1 MNRFCCSPSRL
12 SYMKWRIMKS
22 DFFTPVATYRIRFNR
37 DFTFTDLEKQLD
49 YLHQLGITTIYASP
63 VFETAPGSRHGYDIT
78 NPREI
83 NNAIG
88 SLAHMRQLHVRLR
101 SLGMSW
107 IQDIVPNYMAF
118 HCQNARLMDA
128 LERGTAS
135 PYYNYFDIDWHHPD
149 PDLHG
154 KLMVPFLKKNLRET
168 IADGGIRLSYSTLG
182 LSMATGG
189 QCYPLSA
196 KSYQWLLSVLPPGM
210 DAVKNWL
217 TEMKG
222 NILQRRS
229 LSDWE
234 AMKSLLKPPRKQT
247 FLPLLDLVNNH
258 TALLQ
263 ELLEIQHY
271 TFTARSEADFRINYR
286 RFLGVNEH
294 IALRMEDKA
303 VFEEYHGFLHRLY
316 QEGIIQGLRI
326 DQVDGLLDPAR
337 YIYHLRELFGNN
349 CYIIAEKILAGHEN
363 LPERWALQG
372 STGYDFLAGVS
383 QLLTDG
389 EGMEKLG
396 RFYRTHFPGLALYS
410 KLARSKK
417 QLVLEKHMN
426 GEWDNLV
433 REVFRL
439 KLAPPETDKG
449 RLKMA
454 MSEFI
459 VCLPANRIYPEGWPL
474 PAADIRQLDQA
485 IEDAILRNPAT
496 GTALELI
503 RSFWDPDK
511 KQLQT
516 AAALLLLKKITQF
529 AGQLYRESIEETL
542 FYVYNAL
549 LSHNEAGD
557 SPVQN
562 KCTLD
567 DFHERMTVRQ
577 YLSPFS
583 LNTTATHDTRWGE
596 DARVRLNALTII
608 PDLWIQQVQA
618 WHTAHHDLIAL
629 IDEKP
634 APDLNDEYFIYQ
646 TVFACLPASGETDT
660 GFSARIAATFLKVV
674 REAKVHSSWLMP
686 DTAYELACLQFIEK
700 ILTPGSAFLEGMHQL
715 AEKLGTHDHIFS
727 LAQTLIKIT
736 APGIPDIYQGC
747 ELWDFSAGNNDG
759 HHPVNYPLRRK
770 LLATWQDN
778 DHAPGWPKEHAG
790 AHAGIGKAKLYLV
803 NKALQLRNAHA
814 SLFIQGEY
822 IPLSSGER
830 NNQIAYARR
839 YRQDWCIIVTPL
851 LPAAHFGKHDLAPL
865 TLPANAP
872 LKWINVFTGEVLI
885 AQNGQLPLPGTQ
897 NCPVVLL
904 SPVPDHKFHR

>member
-1 MNRFCCSPSRL
+1 MRNE
-12 SYMKWRIMKS
+12 
-22 DFFTPVATYRIRFNR
+22 FFTPVATYRIQFNR

-63 VFETAPGSRHGYDIT
+63 VFETAPGSLHGYDIT

-83 NNAIG
+83 NAAIG
-88 SLAHMRQLHVRLR
+88 SLAHMRQLHVKLR

-118 HCQNARLMDA
+118 HCNNTRLTDA

-149 PDLHG
+149 TDLHG
-154 KLMVPFLKKNLRET
+154 KLMMPFLKKTLRET
-168 IADGGIRLSYSTLG
+168 MADGGIRLGYNRQGLG
-182 LSMATGG
+182 LATGG
-189 QCYPLSA
+189 QSWPLSA
-196 KSYQWLLSVLPPGM
+196 QSYKWLLSILPAGM
-210 DAVKNWL
+210 DPVKEWL
-217 TEMKG
+217 TEMKA

-229 LSDWE
+229 LLDWD
-234 AMKSLLKPPRKQT
+234 AMKSMLKPPRKQA
-247 FLPLLDLVNNH
+247 FLPLLQLINNN
-258 TALLQ
+258 TPLLY
-263 ELLEIQHY
+263 ELLELQHY

-294 IALRMEDKA
+294 IALRMEDKI
-303 VFEEYHGFLHRLY
+303 VFDEYHGFLHRLY

-326 DQVDGLLDPAR
+326 DQIDGLLDPAQ

-349 CYIIAEKILAGHEN
+349 CYIIAEKILAGHET

-383 QLLTDG
+383 QLLTDE

-396 RFYRTHFPGLALYS
+396 RFYRAHFPALSQYP

-433 REVFRL
+433 RDVFRL
-439 KLAPPETDKG
+439 KLVHPETDKG
-449 RLKMA
+449 RFKMA
-454 MSEFI
+454 MGDFM

-474 PAADIRQLDQA
+474 SLADAQQLDKA
-485 IEDAILRNPAT
+485 VEDAILRNPAT

-511 KQLQT
+511 KQQQ
-516 AAALLLLKKITQF
+516 AVAALTLLKKITQF
-529 AGQLYRESIEETL
+529 AGQLYREGVEETL

-567 DFHERMTVRQ
+567 GFHERMAVRQ

-596 DARVRLNALTII
+596 DARIRLNALTII

-618 WHTAHHDLIAL
+618 WHTMNRDYITL
-629 IDEKP
+629 IDEQP

-646 TVFACLPASGETDT
+646 AVLACLPV
-660 GFSARIAATFLKVV
+660 SAEADADFVAHITATFLKVV
-674 REAKVHSSWLMP
+674 REAKVHSSWLLP
-686 DTAYELACLQFIEK
+686 DTGYELACLQFIEK
-700 ILTPGSAFLEGMHQL
+700 ILSPGSAFMEGMHQL
-715 AEKLGTHDHIFS
+715 AEKLGAHAHIFS

-759 HHPVNYPLRRK
+759 RHMVNYPLRRK
-770 LLATWQDN
+770 LLAGWQEE
-778 DHAPGWPKEHAG
+778 DHAPAWPKEHAG
-790 AHAGIGKAKLYLV
+790 TKSAVGKEKLYLV
-803 NKALQLRNAHA
+803 SKALQLRNAHT
-814 SLFIQGEY
+814 SLFIHGEY
-822 IPLSSGER
+822 IPLTGGER
-830 NNQIAYARR
+830 SSQIAYARK
-839 YRQDWCIIVTPL
+839 YRQDWCIVVAPL
-851 LPAAHFGKHDLAPL
+851 LPAAHLGKHDLAPL

-872 LKWINVFTGEVLI
+872 IKWKNVFTGEVLTV
-885 AQNGQLPLPGTQ
+885 QNDQLLLSGTQ
-897 NCPVVLL
+897 NWPVALL
-904 SPVPDHKFHR
+904 SPIPDHKFRR

>member
-1 MNRFCCSPSRL
+1 
-12 SYMKWRIMKS
+12 MKS